1 MHIMRVT
8 SVGKSSQSMGTKEIC
23 ILLVNDD
30 HVCHNIAAYMLQH
43 SINGE
48 VHNFKSTTGA
58 INAIWERKDRLE
70 LILTNLQ
77 KTDSRFGIIQHVEKE
92 FKLPIFLMTAN
103 DSSKILSKDLA
114 GGAKVLFMKGLSMN
128 EINNLWQHALAIEKG
143 KMVVAEEADKAHMA
157 SIPKNVIEAELANSS
172 SEGEVTRGNLK
183 RKRKDVSDAVSEQNE
198 GSKDDSPMEK
208 KPRVVWSREM
218 HEKFLEAIK
227 QLGYERAFP
236 KKIVE
241 LMNVPGLTRE
251 NVASHLQKYR
261 MCVKRAQEGFS
272 SSLYGVNVTN
282 NFREP
287 YFPSGYYS
295 PFDIS
300 STYGHSKQLNQDFTP
315 SRQGFSGTSSM
326 PPSSSPTFLYPQGSS
341 SKSKLGL
348 QFPYARNAPSFDAAQ
363 QNYGNTQTK
372 FAVYGDQ
379 TKNVLF
385 SIEDNSRTSTS
396 TNTQP
401 ARSSKTGGAFIGL
414 RLASDGKSVDFG
426 GQTRVPGNN
435 NIGSD
440 LEIDFSAIG
449 TSRNGNPVQSPSIFT
464 SCLPLQSPFLEPL
477 QSSGQHNT
485 TLNNFIPQQQNDFP
499 SAGSTGNAS
508 LDQFP
513 STFMNLIAEIGADFQ
528 SLGSLGNETLVQ
540 QPSASVN
547 RVNDQQN
554 LLPPLG
560 TTGNEISATIP
571 QEEASLPPLPPELHE
586 FSSFG
591 GDMDLNFLLDGT
603 GSRSPK
609 MFWDADLDN
618 ALF

>member
-1 MHIMRVT
+1 MDIMRVT

-23 ILLVNDD
+23 MLLVNDD
-30 HVCHNIAAYMLQH
+30 HVCHTIAAYMLQH

-77 KTDSRFGIIQHVEKE
+77 KTDSRFGIIHHVEKE
-92 FKLPIFLMTAN
+92 FKLPIFLMTTN

-128 EINNLWQHALAIEKG
+128 EINNLWQHASAIEKG

-157 SIPKNVIEAELANSS
+157 SIPKNVIEADLANSS

-183 RKRKDVSDAVSEQNE
+183 RNRKDVSDAVSEQNE

-272 SSLYGVNVTN
+272 SSLYGVNMTN
-282 NFREP
+282 NIREP

-300 STYGHSKQLNQDFTP
+300 SVYGHSKQLKQDFTP

-326 PPSSSPTFLYPQGSS
+326 PPPSSPTFLYPQGST

-348 QFPYARNAPSFDAAQ
+348 QFPYARNAPSFDAVQ

-372 FAVYGDQ
+372 FGVYGDQ

-385 SIEDNSRTSTS
+385 SIEDNSRKSTS
-396 TNTQP
+396 NN
-401 ARSSKTGGAFIGL
+401 FIGL

-449 TSRNGNPVQSPSIFT
+449 TSRNEIPVQSPSTFN
-464 SCLPLQSPFLEPL
+464 SRLPLQSPFLEPL
-477 QSSGQHNT
+477 QSSGQHNA

-499 SAGSTGNAS
+499 SSGSTGNVS

-513 STFMNLIAEIGADFQ
+513 STVMNLIAEIQPDFQ

-547 RVNDQQN
+547 RINDQQN
-554 LLPPLG
+554 LLLPLG

-571 QEEASLPPLPPELHE
+571 QEEASLPPLLPELHE
-586 FSSFG
+586 FSCFG